1 MTSVFREVPSHFQYL
16 VFYTHEEIV
25 AADDVSEPPAPKVS
39 KQKCQDHSEIIFPKS
54 LCSLLKQLLRATSC
68 EYTVRKHI
76 VGKIGGTED
85 VCSQLQNDHY
95 HILLHLKSFVGAE
108 KFIKETIGDIFTG
121 KDKIFKVK
129 NCVARLYA
137 ITYPEICFKN
147 EVTLSTNNL
156 FIHGEKIK
164 EMMNATTTNGL
175 ECNFNLTWE
184 FHRTSYTE
192 FDDDVDMEK
201 LSYLSKKLVE
211 LQRSDAPFKDSVI
224 DFIDLLKR
232 GFGNINASHHNNT
245 LSIDL
250 GYSNAQ
256 CQCFECLDLPT
267 QGNTMKNYETNLFS
281 YIDENAQFIQPFE

>member
-25 AADDVSEPPAPKVS
+25 AADDVSEPPTPKVS
-39 KQKCQDHSEIIFPKS
+39 KKKCQGHTEIIFPKS
-54 LCSLLKQLLRATSC
+54 LCSFLKQLLRATSC
-68 EYTVRKHI
+68 ENTVRKHL

-85 VCSQLQNDHY
+85 VCSQLQNDQY
-95 HILLHLKSFVGAE
+95 HIPLHLKSFVGAE
-108 KFIKETIGDIFTG
+108 KLIKETIGDILTE
-121 KDKIFKVK
+121 DKIFKIK
-129 NCVARLYA
+129 NSLAKLYA
-137 ITYPEICFKN
+137 ITYPEICSKT
-147 EVTLSTNNL
+147 EVTLQTNNL

-164 EMMNATTTNGL
+164 EMMKATTTNGL
-175 ECNFNLTWE
+175 ECKSNLTWE

-192 FDDDVDMEK
+192 FDDDVDLEK

-211 LQRSDAPFKDSVI
+211 LQHSDAPLKYSVI
-224 DFIDLLKR
+224 DFIDPSKR
-232 GFGNINASHHNNT
+232 GFGNINASHHKNT

-256 CQCFECLDLPT
+256 CQCFECVDLPN
-267 QGNTMKNYETNLFS
+267 QGNTMNNYQTSLFS